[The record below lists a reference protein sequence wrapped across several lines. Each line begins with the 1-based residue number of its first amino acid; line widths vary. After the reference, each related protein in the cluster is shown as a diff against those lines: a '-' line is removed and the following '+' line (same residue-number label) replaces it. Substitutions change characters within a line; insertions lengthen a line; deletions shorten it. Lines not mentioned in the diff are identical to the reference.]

1 MQSQSDVFGLEVE
14 RALGAAAESP
24 APISLRKAVL
34 DSVPNDGAD
43 GTSGPPQP
51 SPDREA

>member
-1 MQSQSDVFGLEVE
+1 MGAQSDLFGLEVE

-34 DSVPNDGAD
+34 DPVPNDGVD
-43 GTSGPPQP
+43 GALDEPRAPH
-51 SPDREA
+51 DREA